1 MRDFGSLN
9 RVILV
14 GRLGQDPDLRYVP
27 ATGRPYAR
35 FTLATTESF
44 INQSTGER
52 ETRTEWHRIV
62 VWGKLAEFAANYL
75 RKGKQILIEGKLR
88 SRTWEGRDGIK
99 RTTTEIEAENIIL
112 LGKKE
117 ETTEVSEPEIERI
130 EESFPPERDFPPVD
144 DNEDVPF

>member
-1 MRDFGSLN
+1 MRDLGSLN

-27 ATGRPYAR
+27 ATGRPYVR
-35 FTLATTESF
+35 FTMATTESYL
-44 INQSTGER
+44 NPTTGER

-75 RKGKQILIEGKLR
+75 RKGKQVLIEGKLR

-117 ETTEVSEPEIERI
+117 EAAPTVSEERVEDI
-130 EESFPPERDFPPVD
+130 GEEEFPPVD
-144 DNEDVPF
+144 EDDEVPF

>member
-1 MRDFGSLN
+1 MRDLGSLN

-14 GRLGQDPDLRYVP
+14 GRLGQDPELRYVP
-27 ATGRPYAR
+27 ATGRPYVR
-35 FTLATTESF
+35 FTMATTESYV
-44 INQSTGER
+44 NPTTGER

-75 RKGKQILIEGKLR
+75 RKGKQVLIEGKLR
-88 SRTWEGRDGIK
+88 SRTWEGRDGVK

-117 ETTEVSEPEIERI
+117 EAAPAVSEERVEDI
-130 EESFPPERDFPPVD
+130 GGEEFPPVD
-144 DNEDVPF
+144 EDEEVPF